1 MGIGNETSYNT
12 GVSKYWIVGNSN
24 YNVGIGTTNPEPAVG
39 VGNTAKLSVGILSAY
54 QLYGDGSALTGIPSA
69 TRTTNRYIATANQTT
84 FSATYTAGYVDV
96 YLNGI
101 KLDGQ
106 DEFTATNGTSVVL
119 TDGATVGDIVEIV
132 AQQVSATLTIDG
144 LSNIVEDT
152 TPQLGGNLDANGKD
166 ITGVGDINL
175 SGIATM
181 TNGFTSGTGG
191 AVKISVSGSNLVFT
205 VDGVGSATLTL
216 S

>member
-1 MGIGNETSYNT
+1 M
-12 GVSKYWIVGNSN
+12 GNSD
-24 YNVGIGTTNPEPAVG
+24 YNVGIGTTNPNAAVG
-39 VGNTAKLSVGILSAY
+39 AGNTAKLSVGILSAY

-132 AQQVSATLTIDG
+132 AQQVSATLT
-144 LSNIVEDT
+144 LSLIH
-152 TPQLGGNLDANGKD
+152 
-166 ITGVGDINL
+166 I
-175 SGIATM
+175 
-181 TNGFTSGTGG
+181 
-191 AVKISVSGSNLVFT
+191 
-205 VDGVGSATLTL
+205 
-216 S
+216 

>member
-1 MGIGNETSYNT
+1 M
-12 GVSKYWIVGNSN
+12 
-24 YNVGIGTTNPEPAVG
+24 
-39 VGNTAKLSVGILSAY
+39 
-54 QLYGDGSALTGIPSA
+54 
-69 TRTTNRYIATANQTT
+69 
-84 FSATYTAGYVDV
+84 
-96 YLNGI
+96 NGI

-119 TDGATVGDIVEIV
+119 TDGATLNDIVEIV
-132 AQQVSATLTIDG
+132 AQQISANLSLSG
-144 LSNIVEDT
+144 LSNIVEDV

-166 ITGVGDINL
+166 ITGTGDINL

-205 VDGVGSATLTL
+205 VDGVGSATLSL